1 MDILIKSLSNIDSQT
16 IIESEE
22 VLQMDNFIKE
32 HATKYN
38 LLSEN
43 PDLDNQYI
51 QLTSSILNNRVRHQL
66 DAEALRSQSLIPQ

>member
-51 QLTSSILNNRVRHQL
+51 
-66 DAEALRSQSLIPQ
+66 